1 MKALIV
7 EDEKMARDNLAR
19 TLTTL
24 FPDIE
29 IAGTAASVAET
40 LRLLR
45 DPAFAA
51 DVIFMDVELSDGD
64 CFEVFRQENVRAKVI
79 MTTAYDKYAV
89 KAFEAGS
96 IDYLLKPFD
105 DEALM
110 RAVSRCRAVSDN
122 FDINVIL
129 SAMRR
134 FAQERDADHK
144 VYRRRFIVRL
154 GQKIIPIETSDV
166 AYIYVEGKSKYIV
179 KNDGTK
185 YFFDQQMES
194 ILDEL
199 DPQVFFRISRNYIIS
214 SYAIKGIERI
224 YGGRLKILMDPPPET
239 DMIVARSRVSD
250 FMAWL
255 A

>member
-79 MTTAYDKYAV
+79 MTTAYDNYAV

-96 IDYLLKPFD
+96 IDYLLKP
-105 DEALM
+105 
-110 RAVSRCRAVSDN
+110 
-122 FDINVIL
+122 
-129 SAMRR
+129 
-134 FAQERDADHK
+134 
-144 VYRRRFIVRL
+144 
-154 GQKIIPIETSDV
+154 IE
-166 AYIYVEGKSKYIV
+166 
-179 KNDGTK
+179 
-185 YFFDQQMES
+185 
-194 ILDEL
+194 
-199 DPQVFFRISRNYIIS
+199 P
-214 SYAIKGIERI
+214 
-224 YGGRLKILMDPPPET
+224 
-239 DMIVARSRVSD
+239 ARSGAARRSTRS
-250 FMAWL
+250 ASSSASARKSSRSPLQTSHISIPRTNTTTWL
-255 A
+255 PLTARITSWILRWTL